1 MCVFAAPAAAAAA
14 AGAGTAAATTAL
26 AFAPAA
32 AATTAATSA
41 GFLGLGTAVSKQFAM
56 QLGLSALTG
65 GLQYMQGQQMIAY
78 QFQLVQPCM
87 LMLSFCL
94 RLNFS

>member
-41 GFLGLGTAVSKQFAM
+41 GFLGLGSAVGSKFAM
-56 QLGLSALTG
+56 QLGISALTA
-65 GLQYMQGQQMIAY
+65 GLHYVLGQQMLAY
-78 QFQLVQPCM
+78 QHEAAYKAA
-87 LMLSFCL
+87 
-94 RLNFS
+94 